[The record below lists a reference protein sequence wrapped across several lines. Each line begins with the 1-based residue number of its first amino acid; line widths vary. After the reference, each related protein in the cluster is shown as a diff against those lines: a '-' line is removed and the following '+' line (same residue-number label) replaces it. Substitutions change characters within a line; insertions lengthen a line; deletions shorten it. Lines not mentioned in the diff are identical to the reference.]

1 MCVCVCVCVCVRVK
15 KRGGEEG
22 DLGQL
27 PADGLSVEVNDTL
40 AGLPGCSHGLLQLE
54 VVGGG
59 RILTLLACR

>member
-1 MCVCVCVCVCVRVK
+1 MFNDVCVRVCE

-59 RILTLLACR
+59 RILTSPLLACR